1 MPPGC
6 CSIRP
11 NGEPRADAFAKRLS
25 TVMAC
30 ALGVSGGQDR
40 AFASFLDDN
49 RAGVGHRGP
58 DVEIRRTDIEL
69 ERLAAPGPE
78 RA

>member
-11 NGEPRADAFAKRLS
+11 NGSLRAGAGAFAKRLS

-30 ALGVSGGQDR
+30 ALGASGG
-40 AFASFLDDN
+40 
-49 RAGVGHRGP
+49 
-58 DVEIRRTDIEL
+58 
-69 ERLAAPGPE
+69 
-78 RA
+78 